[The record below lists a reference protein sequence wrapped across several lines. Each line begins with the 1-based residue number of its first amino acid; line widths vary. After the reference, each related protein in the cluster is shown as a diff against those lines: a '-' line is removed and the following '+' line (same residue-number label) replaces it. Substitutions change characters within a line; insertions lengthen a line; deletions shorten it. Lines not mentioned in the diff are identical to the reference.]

1 MPRDST
7 RLVLMLTITGGLLS
21 IGYGVMFTV
30 LDDFRD
36 SYGISES
43 GLGLV
48 VAAGFFTSFLAQITL
63 APLADRGHAR
73 RLVVAGLVIDAL
85 GLVVMAYG
93 TTLPVL
99 LGGRV
104 LMGIGMGM
112 ASPAIR
118 RVVIIS
124 DPQNLGRNLGRILSA
139 DVAGFAAGP
148 VLSAILVG
156 PFGIKAPFLVLAVV
170 SVFMLLVV
178 SRTGVAEE
186 TTPSTEKFA
195 LDLLRQR
202 ALAGAIV
209 IGLAMFLMI
218 GTFDSLWAVVMDDL
232 DAPTWMANVGITIFA
247 LPLIILGPLGGKLAQ
262 RYGPFRLASLGL
274 VVAALF
280 MSAYG
285 LLPAAWMLLAAGLFH
300 SLSDGFTIT
309 GSGVAVGTV
318 VHQERQAAAQG
329 LLGGLQTLMGGLAA
343 TSAGWSYEHLG
354 RGTTFVGC
362 GVLMVGLVGLG
373 SWLAGP
379 AWHVRPGSEDMAG
392 ADILSGT
399 GVPVPG

>member
-1 MPRDST
+1 
-7 RLVLMLTITGGLLS
+7 MLTITGGLRS

-170 SVFMLLVV
+170 SVFMLVVV

-186 TTPSTEKFA
+186 RTPSTEKFA

-318 VHQERQAAAQG
+318 VHQEQRLLDALFSCWSPRSSCHGSPTPPPPTMCVYRRRCSRPRLNTGSAPMPWAALNGTARSLERRSRFG
-329 LLGGLQTLMGGLAA
+329 RSAA
-343 TSAGWSYEHLG
+343 PWRSRS
-354 RGTTFVGC
+354 R
-362 GVLMVGLVGLG
+362 
-373 SWLAGP
+373 
-379 AWHVRPGSEDMAG
+379 
-392 ADILSGT
+392 
-399 GVPVPG
+399 